1 MKRHTLLIADDDQQV
16 VRLIVEKLTENRPKL
31 RIIRANN
38 GLEACRIAE
47 AELPDLILMDWEMPI
62 LNGIEAIR
70 RLKKNPVTSEIPV
83 IMATG
88 EMTSSENLQIAL
100 EVGAWDY
107 VRKPIDF
114 VELNARINAT
124 IRLREQQQ
132 VIRDLMKSDI
142 DLKNRKLSTT
152 SMLIVEK
159 NTLIQ
164 EFDQEI
170 GLAATPLEKAHDLS
184 TRESQLLA
192 QINKLRKRIKH
203 HLETDDSWVTF
214 KVHFEEVHPN
224 FFQKLTSTNGPVS
237 HKDLKLCAYLK
248 LNMDTK
254 EIAQLLNVTPA
265 SVRTAMYRV
274 KKRLNLEEDDNLRDY
289 LHQLN

>member
-1 MKRHTLLIADDDQQV
+1 MKQHTLLIADDDQQV
-16 VRLIVEKLTENRPKL
+16 VRLIVDKLSVNRPRL
-31 RIIRANN
+31 RILRAHN
-38 GLEACRIAE
+38 GVEACRIAE
-47 AELPDLILMDWEMPI
+47 IEAPDLILMDWDMPI

-124 IRLREQQQ
+124 IRLKEQQQ

-164 EFDQEI
+164 EFHQEI
-170 GLAATPLEKAHDLS
+170 GLAATPLEKAHELS
-184 TRESQLLA
+184 ARESELLA
-192 QINKLRKRIKH
+192 QINKLRKRIRH

-224 FFQKLTSTNGPVS
+224 FFKKLTSANGPVS

-274 KKRLNLEEDDNLRDY
+274 KKRLNLQEDDNLRDY